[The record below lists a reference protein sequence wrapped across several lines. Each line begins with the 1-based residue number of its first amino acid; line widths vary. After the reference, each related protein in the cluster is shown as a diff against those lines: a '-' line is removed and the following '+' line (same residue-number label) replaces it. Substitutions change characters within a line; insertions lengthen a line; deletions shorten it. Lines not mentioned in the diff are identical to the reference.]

1 MAITMP
7 ARTKTR
13 IAAWT
18 QYQKGV
24 IASEGTG
31 S

>member
-1 MAITMP
+1 MAMTMP
-7 ARTKTR
+7 ARTNTR

-24 IASEGTG
+24 IAWEGT
-31 S
+31 SS